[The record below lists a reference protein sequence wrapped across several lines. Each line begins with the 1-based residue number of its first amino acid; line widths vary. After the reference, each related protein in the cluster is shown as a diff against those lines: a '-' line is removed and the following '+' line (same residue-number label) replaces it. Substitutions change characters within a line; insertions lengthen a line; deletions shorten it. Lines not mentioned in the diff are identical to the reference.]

1 MSAAATISLPSKWP
15 AGSIRC
21 WMKNNVSRF
30 VAACVQLRSSD
41 DVSENIRAASGLI
54 REARKAGAD
63 FVATPENTTL
73 MAADGGAKLEL
84 SRPEDRDPAL
94 PVFKALA
101 EELGIWLLIGSLAI
115 KVDERKTANRSFL
128 IDPRGTIA
136 MRYDKIHLFDVD
148 LPSGEQYRESN
159 TVAGGSAAVAADLPW
174 GRIGLT
180 ICYDVRFPHLYR
192 SLAKAGAFALTV
204 PSAFT
209 ETTGKAH
216 WHVLLRARAIENG
229 AFVIAPAQ
237 GGTHA
242 NGRRTYGHSLIVS
255 PWGEIL
261 AEAAIEPGIILAE
274 IDPAASLDA
283 RTRIPGLQHDRDYT
297 GP

>member
-1 MSAAATISLPSKWP
+1 M
-15 AGSIRC
+15 
-21 WMKNNVSRF
+21 SRF
-30 VAACVQLRSSD
+30 LAACVQLRSSE
-41 DVSENIRAASGLI
+41 DVSENIRTTCGFI
-54 REARKAGAD
+54 RDARKAGAQ
-63 FVATPENTTL
+63 FIATPENTTL
-73 MAADGGAKLEL
+73 MAPDGGAKLEL
-84 SRPEDRDPAL
+84 SRREENDTAL
-94 PVFKALA
+94 PAFAALA

-115 KVDERKTANRSFL
+115 KVSETKTANRSLL

-136 MRYDKIHLFDVD
+136 ARYDKIHLFDVD

-159 TVAGGSAAVAADLPW
+159 TVAGGAAAIAADLPW
-174 GRIGLT
+174 GRVGLS
-180 ICYDVRFPHLYR
+180 ICYDLRFPHLYR
-192 SLAKAGAFALTV
+192 TLAKAGAFALTV

-237 GGTHA
+237 GGLHA

-255 PWGEIL
+255 PWGDIL
-261 AEAAIEPGIILAE
+261 AEAGTEPGFIIAE
-274 IDPAASLDA
+274 IDPAASADA
-283 RTRIPGLQHDRDYT
+283 RVRIPSLRHDRDYT